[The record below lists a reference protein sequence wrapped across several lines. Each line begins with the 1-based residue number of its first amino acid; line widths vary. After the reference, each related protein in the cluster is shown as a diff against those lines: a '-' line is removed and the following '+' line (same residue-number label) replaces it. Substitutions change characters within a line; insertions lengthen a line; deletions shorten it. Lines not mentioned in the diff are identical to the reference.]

1 MPDYL
6 FLDYV
11 TFGRIMEGMVAQLK
25 RLAKTS
31 GVYKFTHMYAPP
43 RGGWPIIVHLSHH
56 FKDIEVIYDY
66 EQFLDHNVGDN
77 QNLLFVDDIIDT
89 GKTVRSFLGDCE
101 KIIEYHPTFQYKT
114 CSIYYKP
121 RTLIRPDIYMQEV
134 NNETW
139 VVFPWECTEECSYQK
154 TEFEL
159 RRKKEL
165 AIESGKPVI
174 TSLQKNTDEGD
185 QIIWKSFLNEN

>member
-66 EQFLDHNVGDN
+66 KQFLDHNVGDN